1 MREKGFHHVAYAC
14 KDVEATRHFYEDLMG
29 FPLIHVEGAAFEDPQ
44 RGSGYMRHLFFDCGG
59 GESIAFFDVNN
70 VGETKD
76 WHADISTG
84 NGLPVWVNHCAFWAD
99 EEQQNTTRER
109 MAAHG
114 VKPLME
120 LNHDWCFSSYYLDP
134 NGIMVELCRDT
145 PGLPVDVEAARAGL
159 KVIPQAPPRQLQ
171 DR

>member
-29 FPLIHVEGAAFEDPQ
+29 FPLIHLEGAAFDDPK

-70 VGETKD
+70 VGETAD

-145 PGLPVDVEAARAGL
+145 PGLPIDVEAAHQGL
-159 KVIPQAPPRQLQ
+159 TEIPAAPPRQLQ
-171 DR
+171 GH